1 MRDNLTRRILDEA
14 LFIIETG
21 KTVRET
27 AKEFDVSKST
37 VHKDVSER
45 LYEIDLSLYDDVKKV
60 LEKNLSERHLRGGE
74 ATKQK
79 FKKLKMEFKKKG
91 YR

>member
-60 LEKNLSERHLRGGE
+60 LEKNL
-74 ATKQK
+74 
-79 FKKLKMEFKKKG
+79 
-91 YR
+91 